1 MKNIFLFLFLFYFS
15 SCSKKTEIYDLYIS
29 NAHYKLNI
37 KTGEFNIDWYKNYKD
52 IIRFSENE
60 KKRINELIYKYHLD
74 NLKGE
79 KYVFGKEN
87 LIMPNFNDQF
97 ILKKENTIKSK
108 IYIST
113 QVNLKVSKLDK
124 TEIDIYNFKEEL
136 FQLLNENKDFQK
148 NMDTLKVAKKNDTR
162 LFL

>member
-1 MKNIFLFLFLFYFS
+1 L
-15 SCSKKTEIYDLYIS
+15 T
-29 NAHYKLNI
+29 
-37 KTGEFNIDWYKNYKD
+37 
-52 IIRFSENE
+52 
-60 KKRINELIYKYHLD
+60 
-74 NLKGE
+74 LKI
-79 KYVFGKEN
+79 VN
-87 LIMPNFNDQF
+87 S
-97 ILKKENTIKSK
+97 IKSK